1 MGWGQ
6 GRDTTGGRGHH
17 GDSTALRE
25 GHHRNTMGAARDTI
39 GTLTHPSGPAPP
51 YAPPPPTC
59 APLPGPAPHPHCAL
73 LSQRCPKRGRRGL
86 ALWAWLIPPLKRRR
100 TPRGWG
106 PPRRGRG
113 PFKRR
118 RLPAANQRS
127 AFGPCPYMDGDGGG
141 GGSRAAY
148 GAVAR
153 EGAWPHKGVAT
164 QRGVVGRGAWPSP
177 GPREDPTR
185 DSAPKPTSIPPSK
198 ARASKPSRPPQA
210 SPSPRRPPDT
220 AKRRQDRPES
230 APSPPLAPRSPVLS
244 PCRSHSRPR
253 PPPGPAPLTG
263 QVPGAAAPPLS
274 PRRFRG
280 GAVHMRRPP
289 HSTRLRGAAVHD
301 GTPSPPATCAHAL
314 RCSLTLRMRHVGRQ
328 LYACALRGILG
339 VVVHNGSEGRSERPL
354 HRPPLRPPPKGAH
367 T

>member
-6 GRDTTGGRGHH
+6 GRDTMGVRGHH
-17 GDSTALRE
+17 GDSTAVRE

-113 PFKRR
+113 PFNRR

-127 AFGPCPYMDGDGGG
+127 AFVPCPYMDGDGGG

-153 EGAWPHKGVAT
+153 EGAWAHKGRGHT
-164 QRGVVGRGAWPSP
+164 KGRGRTRGVAF
-177 GPREDPTR
+177 
-185 DSAPKPTSIPPSK
+185 
-198 ARASKPSRPPQA
+198 
-210 SPSPRRPPDT
+210 
-220 AKRRQDRPES
+220 
-230 APSPPLAPRSPVLS
+230 PRSP
-244 PCRSHSRPR
+244 RGSHARQRPQTHIN
-253 PPPGPAPLTG
+253 PPQQSAGLEA
-263 QVPGAAAPPLS
+263 
-274 PRRFRG
+274 
-280 GAVHMRRPP
+280 
-289 HSTRLRGAAVHD
+289 
-301 GTPSPPATCAHAL
+301 
-314 RCSLTLRMRHVGRQ
+314 
-328 LYACALRGILG
+328 
-339 VVVHNGSEGRSERPL
+339 
-354 HRPPLRPPPKGAH
+354 
-367 T
+367 